1 MKIFAELWILLHRHF
16 NSEVTTQIAKM
27 NVEREYAVVGSWED
41 TNVTLAVLEAY
52 IPKFFADARKVYYS
66 RFTT

>member
-1 MKIFAELWILLHRHF
+1 
-16 NSEVTTQIAKM
+16 M

-52 IPKFFADARKVYYS
+52 IPRYFANARRVYYS
-66 RFTT
+66 RFILILINRKLR